1 MFDLSVQQM
10 AMCAPNPSKTPF
22 ICYFSLLSNLL
33 LCSASC
39 LDHCGGSG
47 GCAGATAE
55 LAFDYVTGSTGLYQ
69 EYQYSYT
76 SYYGKDAACT
86 IPSSG
91 SPVATIDG
99 YVTLPFNNYTALM
112 NAIATVGPIA
122 VSVDASAWSSYESG
136 IFDNCN
142 QNQPDID
149 HAVVLVGYG
158 EESNGSKFW
167 IIRNSW
173 SPSK

>member
-1 MFDLSVQQM
+1 MFDLSVHQT
-10 AMCAPNPSKTPF
+10 AMCAPNPSKK
-22 ICYFSLLSNLL
+22 ICNLF
-33 LCSASC
+33 
-39 LDHCGGSG
+39 GN
-47 GCAGATAE
+47 
-55 LAFDYVTGSTGLYQ
+55 
-69 EYQYSYT
+69 
-76 SYYGKDAACT
+76 DAACT

-99 YVTLPFNNYTALM
+99 YVTLPYSNYTALM

-122 VSVDASAWSSYESG
+122 VSVDASAWSPYESG

-158 EESNGSKFW
+158 EESNGSKYW
-167 IIRNSW
+167 IIRNSELW
-173 SPSK
+173 HQLLFTLCKLAIDYDTGS